1 MTTSRHRW
9 GMLSILVCIVFLMG
23 SVSAQELSPGTPIGS
38 ETLYLQAG
46 TVETD
51 RLENLLAAAEPT
63 FISSR
68 VRVLVLDRPMDDAL
82 RGRLDFLGVRWLDYL
97 PSNAFTVRLSGVERV
112 ALSRVAGVVRVVDY
126 NDSWKLQPRI
136 VERLGTHQQSIRR
149 DLDQMGLLA
158 LIVSLHPGEE
168 LEQAIVDIRDRGAT
182 VELVERVGTHDELS
196 VITTP
201 ERLLALSS
209 IESVLFIEDA
219 PDVTLR
225 NSTTRWIIQTNVNNQ
240 VPVYD
245 NGIHGEGQV
254 IGVLD
259 GRVDQ
264 NHCSFPAGKIVAY
277 NSTAGADSHG
287 THVAGTAAGN
297 NGVDNDTRGI
307 AYEALLVTNTVP
319 AFTEAGI
326 VGRLDLH
333 HGQGARIHTNSW
345 GNDGTTAYD
354 SLSRGFD
361 VFLRNNEES
370 FVCLA
375 VTNGAVLRNPE
386 NAKNLLAVGA
396 SQDTPSEANHCSG
409 GVGPTSDGRRKPEVY
424 APGCSTQSS
433 QSNTACSVVGSTGTS
448 MACPAV
454 SGAAALIRQYF
465 IEGYY
470 PSGAANSPDTLNP
483 SGALIKAT
491 LVNSAVDMTGVA
503 GYPSNLEGW
512 GRARIGDP
520 LFFTGDARTLG
531 VLDDVRNASGMNTGQ
546 QATYNVNVINSGE
559 VLRITLAWTDV
570 AATAGA
576 GVAPVNDLDLEI
588 TSPSG
593 ALFLGNVFA
602 GGTSSTGGTRDIINN
617 VEQIHIQTPETGSWT
632 VRIRATAVNTGTQGF
647 AALVTGGV
655 QLAPP
660 DCNDNGVP
668 DDTDISTG
676 TSIDC
681 DGNTVPD
688 ECQEDCNLNGVADP
702 CDITAGTSADCD
714 GNSVPDECQPDCNG
728 NGVADSCD
736 ISGGVAADCDGNG
749 VPDSCDISGGAVDC
763 DGNGAIDSC
772 DIAGGASDCNLNGSI
787 DSCDIAGGVSSDCN
801 SNGIPDDCDA
811 VSVNT
816 YSSSPAAPIPPDVSD
831 NIVVADAGLILDVDV
846 QVNINHI
853 FVGDLV
859 VDLTSPVGT
868 TVRLQNE
875 QGGSGADIITTFD
888 DDGAGTVPFQPLSA
902 VDGQQKQGT
911 WNLSVID
918 VFPSADD
925 GVVNSW
931 GVVIEAQ
938 GSGFTDCNS
947 NGVDDAC
954 DVSSGTTPDCNVNGV
969 PDSCDISAGTSVDAN
984 GNGIPDEC
992 DSADCNGNGVAD
1004 DEDIATGTSA
1014 DCNANAIPDECDI
1027 AGGQADCDLDGTLDD
1042 CELVS
1047 GSGFDC
1053 NGNGTLDNCDIAS
1066 GTAADCNG
1074 NTVPDSCDIVAGT
1087 VDCDGDGV
1095 PDSCELVSGSGLDC
1109 NLNGTLDNCDIGSG
1123 AIPDCNGNGIPD
1135 SCDIATGTPDC
1146 NGNSIPDSCD
1156 IIAGIVDCDGDGV
1169 PDSCELISGT
1179 GLDCNSNGT
1188 LDSCDIGSGVSA
1200 DCNGNTIPDSC
1211 DIVAGAADCNGNGS
1225 IDSCELIAG
1234 TASDCNG
1241 NSVPDSCDI
1250 AGGVAD
1256 CDGDGIPDSC
1266 ELVSGTGQDCNS
1278 NGTLDNCDISAGTSL
1293 DCNGN
1298 GIPDSC
1304 DLVTGTSDCNGN
1316 SVPDS
1321 CDLVAGAAD
1330 CNGNGTI
1337 DSCDISSGSAL
1348 DCNGNSIPDLCDIA
1362 TGTAADCNGN
1372 SVPDSCD
1379 ISAGTEA
1386 DTNGNGIPDVC
1397 EVVLFIRG
1405 DGNADAVVD
1414 ISDVVFMLSFLFQ
1427 GGLDS
1432 TCSDSIDCNDDGMR
1446 DITDPVQLLSYLFD
1460 SGVTLPAPSPGCG
1473 DDPTADAIDCQ
1484 AYAPCP

>member
-9 GMLSILVCIVFLMG
+9 GILSILVCIVFSMG
-23 SVSAQELSPGTPIGS
+23 SVVAQELSPGTPISS

-46 TVETD
+46 IVETD
-51 RLENLLAAAEPT
+51 RLENLLAVAEPT

-82 RGRLDFLGVRWLDYL
+82 RDRLDVLGVRWLDYL

-112 ALSRVAGVVRVVDY
+112 ALSRITGVVRVVDF

-136 VERLGTHQQSIRR
+136 VERLGTHQQSLRR

-158 LIVSLHPGEE
+158 LIVSLHPGEDV
-168 LEQAIVDIRDRGAT
+168 EQAIVNIRDTGAT

-219 PDVTLR
+219 PDVTYR

-361 VFLRNNEES
+361 VFLRDNEDS

-491 LVNSAVDMTGVA
+491 LVNSAVDMTGIA

-520 LFFTGDARTLG
+520 LFFVGDTRTLG

-546 QATYNVNVINSGE
+546 QATFNVNVINSGE

-576 GVAPVNDLDLEI
+576 GSAPVNDLDLEI

-593 ALFLGNVFA
+593 SLFLGNVFV
-602 GGTSSTGGTRDIINN
+602 GGSSSTGGTRDSINN

-632 VRIRATAVNTGTQGF
+632 VRVLATAVNSGSQGY
-647 AALVTGGV
+647 AALVTGGI

-660 DCNDNGVP
+660 DCNSNGVP
-668 DDTDISTG
+668 DDIDISSG
-676 TSIDC
+676 TSTDC
-681 DGNTVPD
+681 DGNAVPD
-688 ECQEDCNLNGVADP
+688 DCQEDCNLNGVADP
-702 CDITAGTSADCD
+702 CDISAGTSSDCD
-714 GNSVPDECQPDCNG
+714 GDLNPDECQPDCNG
-728 NGVADSCD
+728 NGAADACD
-736 ISGGVAADCDGNG
+736 ITGGLEVDCDGNG
-749 VPDSCDISGGAVDC
+749 VPDICDITTGAIDCDLDGVIDSCQIAAGAADCNFNGALDSCDIS
-763 DGNGAIDSC
+763 S
-772 DIAGGASDCNLNGSI
+772 
-787 DSCDIAGGVSSDCN
+787 GVSSDCN
-801 SNGIPDDCDA
+801 GNGTPDECDA
-811 VSVNT
+811 VSVIS
-816 YSSSPAAPIPPDVSD
+816 YSSSPAAPVPPLVSD
-831 NIVVADAGLILDVDV
+831 NIVVADAGAILDVDV
-846 QVNINHI
+846 EVNITHA

-859 VDLTSPVGT
+859 VDLTSPAGT
-868 TVRLQNE
+868 IVRLQNE
-875 QGGSGADIITTFD
+875 LGGSALDLITTFD
-888 DDGAGTVPFQPLSA
+888 DEGAGTVPTEPLSGF
-902 VDGQQKQGT
+902 DGQSKQGT
-911 WNLSVID
+911 WTLAVDD
-918 VFPSADD
+918 VFPAADS

-931 GVVIEAQ
+931 TLVIEAQ
-938 GSGFTDCNS
+938 GAGFTDCNS
-947 NGVDDAC
+947 NGVDDEC
-954 DVSSGTTPDCNVNGV
+954 DVSSGTTPDCNGNGS
-969 PDSCDISAGTSVDAN
+969 PDSCDIASGTSVDAN
-984 GNGIPDEC
+984 GNGTPDEC

-1004 DEDIATGTSA
+1004 DQDIASGTST
-1014 DCNANAIPDECDI
+1014 DCNGNGAPDECDI
-1027 AGGQADCDLDGTLDD
+1027 AGGSADCDGDGLIDS
-1042 CELVS
+1042 CELIS
-1047 GSGFDC
+1047 GSGLDC
-1053 NGNGTLDNCDIAS
+1053 NGNGNLDNCDIAS
-1066 GTAADCNG
+1066 GTADCDG
-1074 NTVPDSCDIVAGT
+1074 NLAPDSCDIAAGAS
-1087 VDCDGDGV
+1087 DCDTDGIL
-1095 PDSCELVSGSGLDC
+1095 DSCELIAGSGLDC
-1109 NLNGTLDNCDIGSG
+1109 DSNGTLDNCDISSGVATDCDADG
-1123 AIPDCNGNGIPD
+1123 AIDSCELIAGTGLDCNINGTLDNCDLASGTAIDCDGNLIPDGCDIAAGASDCNGNGALDSCELLAGTAPDCNSNAIIDSCDIASGVEADCNSNQVPDPCDISSGTSTDCDGNLAPD
-1135 SCDIATGTPDC
+1135 SCDIA
-1146 NGNSIPDSCD
+1146 
-1156 IIAGIVDCDGDGV
+1156 AGAPDCDGDGT
-1169 PDSCELISGT
+1169 PDGCQLTAGT
-1179 GLDCNSNGT
+1179 ASDCNSNGT
-1188 LDSCDIGSGVSA
+1188 LDSCDLA
-1200 DCNGNTIPDSC
+1200 
-1211 DIVAGAADCNGNGS
+1211 
-1225 IDSCELIAG
+1225 AG
-1234 TASDCNG
+1234 T
-1241 NSVPDSCDI
+1241 
-1250 AGGVAD
+1250 
-1256 CDGDGIPDSC
+1256 
-1266 ELVSGTGQDCNS
+1266 
-1278 NGTLDNCDISAGTSL
+1278 
-1293 DCNGN
+1293 
-1298 GIPDSC
+1298 
-1304 DLVTGTSDCNGN
+1304 
-1316 SVPDS
+1316 
-1321 CDLVAGAAD
+1321 
-1330 CNGNGTI
+1330 
-1337 DSCDISSGSAL
+1337 AL
-1348 DCNGNSIPDLCDIA
+1348 DCNGNS
-1362 TGTAADCNGN
+1362 T
-1372 SVPDSCD
+1372 PDSCD
-1379 ISAGTEA
+1379 IAAGTST
-1386 DTNGNGIPDVC
+1386 DDNGNGIPDPC
-1397 EVVLFIRG
+1397 EVILFIRG
-1405 DGNADAVVD
+1405 DGNSDALVD

-1432 TCSDSIDCNDDGMR
+1432 ICSDSIDCNDDGMR

-1460 SGVTLPAPSPGCG
+1460 SGVTLPAPSPACG
-1473 DDPTADAIDCQ
+1473 GDPTADAINCQ